1 MAASPKGATMHVRP
15 SLKPIGL
22 AVLLLG
28 AATAVAQI
36 DGNRGVAPIDSAGS
50 YEVGGIAVD
59 VAAKTPEAARLGG
72 WRLAQRKA
80 WAQLSQR
87 IGGHASALSD
97 GALDAI
103 VSGIVVEH
111 EEIGPSRYI
120 AKLGVLFDRG
130 RAASILG
137 ISAYADR
144 SPPML
149 VIPVQWSAGVGQ
161 VFEQQTEWQQAWARF
176 RTGGSTVDYVRP
188 AGTGPDSLLLTV
200 GQTQRPDRAW
210 WRTIINQY
218 GATDIL
224 IPTVR
229 LYRQWPGGPVIGVF
243 QARYGPDNHNLGQ
256 FTLRVDAPAGVPA
269 LLDTGV
275 KRLDDLY
282 QTALRSGALRPDPS
296 LLPLPKPNATPAA
309 DAAVDADDP
318 TLAQIVGD
326 VAPAG
331 QGIPVTIQFDTPSA
345 SSVPNTEGV
354 LRGIPGVRSATTT
367 SLALGGVSLLRVVY
381 DGDPQALKAAL
392 QVRGYQVLGEGQT
405 LRIRRA
411 PQLLPPSLPVDGA
424 PAG

>member
-1 MAASPKGATMHVRP
+1 MHIRP
-15 SLKPIGL
+15 TLKPLGL

-36 DGNRGVAPIDSAGS
+36 DGNRGIAPVDSAGS
-50 YEVGGIAVD
+50 YEVAGIPVD
-59 VAAKTPEAARLGG
+59 VAAKTADAARLGG

-80 WAQLSQR
+80 WTQLSR
-87 IGGHASALSD
+87 RLGGGGAMLSD
-97 GALDAI
+97 GTLDSI

-111 EEIGPSRYI
+111 EEIGPNRYI
-120 AKLGVLFDRG
+120 AKLGVLFDRS
-130 RAASILG
+130 RAGSILG

-149 VIPVQWSAGVGQ
+149 VIPVQWSGGVGQ
-161 VFEQQTEWQQAWARF
+161 VFEQQTEWQQAWARY
-176 RTGGSTVDYVRP
+176 RTGGSAIDYVRP
-188 AGTGPDSLLLTV
+188 SGTGPDSLLLTV
-200 GQTQRPDRAW
+200 GQTERPDRAW
-210 WRTIINQY
+210 WRKIIDQY

-243 QARYGPDNHNLGQ
+243 QGRYGPDNRILGQ
-256 FTLRVDAPAGVPA
+256 FTLRVGNAAGVPQ

-282 QTALRSGALRPDPS
+282 QNALRSGALRPDAS
-296 LLPLPKPNATPAA
+296 LLPLPKPSETPTDDSVAT
-309 DAAVDADDP
+309 VDDP

-331 QGIPVTIQFDTPSA
+331 QGLPIAIQFDTPGA
-345 SSVPNTEGV
+345 AAVAATEGV
-354 LRGIPGVRSATTT
+354 LRAIPGVRSAATT
-367 SLALGGVSLLRVVY
+367 SLALGGVSVLRVIY
-381 DGDPQALKAAL
+381 DGDPQSLKSALE
-392 QVRGYQVLGEGQT
+392 VRGYQVLGEGQS

-411 PQLLPPSLPVDGA
+411 PSLLPAGLPTDVA

>member
-1 MAASPKGATMHVRP
+1 MRIRP
-15 SLKPIGL
+15 TLKPLGL
-22 AVLLLG
+22 AVLLLA

-36 DGNRGVAPIDSAGS
+36 DGTHGIAPVDSAGS

-59 VAAKTPEAARLGG
+59 VGAKTADAARMGG

-80 WAQLSQR
+80 WGQLSR
-87 IGGHASALSD
+87 RLGGDGAMLSD
-97 GALDAI
+97 GTLDSI

-111 EEIGPSRYI
+111 EEIGPNRYI
-120 AKLGVLFDRG
+120 AKLGVLFDRA
-130 RAASILG
+130 RAGSILG

-149 VIPVQWSAGVGQ
+149 VIPVQWSGGVGQ
-161 VFEQQTEWQQAWARF
+161 VFEQQTEWQQAWARY
-176 RTGGSTVDYVRP
+176 RTGGSAIDYVRP
-188 AGTGPDSLLLTV
+188 SGTGPDSLLLTV
-200 GQTQRPDRAW
+200 GQTERPDRAW
-210 WRTIINQY
+210 WRKVIDQY

-243 QARYGPDNHNLGQ
+243 QARYGPDNRVLGQ
-256 FTLRVDAPAGVPA
+256 FTLRVGTTAGVPQ

-282 QTALRSGALRPDPS
+282 QGALRSGALRPDAS
-296 LLPLPKPNATPAA
+296 LLPLPSPSATPTDDSVAI
-309 DAAVDADDP
+309 DDP

-331 QGIPVTIQFDTPSA
+331 QGIAVSIQFDTPGAAAVST
-345 SSVPNTEGV
+345 TEGV
-354 LRGIPGVRSATTT
+354 LRGIPGVRSAATT
-367 SLALGGVSLLRVVY
+367 SLALGGVSVLRVVF
-381 DGDPQALKAAL
+381 DGDPQTLKTALE
-392 QVRGYQVLGEGQT
+392 VRGYQVFGDGQS

-411 PQLLPPSLPVDGA
+411 PQLLPPGLPADGA
-424 PAG
+424 PTG

>member
-1 MAASPKGATMHVRP
+1 MAASPKGMAMRIRP
-15 SLKPIGL
+15 TLKPFGL
-22 AVLLLG
+22 AVLVLG

-36 DGNRGVAPIDSAGS
+36 DGTHGVAPIDSAGS
-50 YEVGGIAVD
+50 YEVAGITVD
-59 VAAKTPEAARLGG
+59 VAAKTPDAARLGG

-80 WAQLSQR
+80 WVQLSKR
-87 IGGHASALSD
+87 LGGQGTMLSD

-111 EEIGPSRYI
+111 EEIGPNRYI
-120 AKLGVLFDRG
+120 AKLGVLFDRA
-130 RAASILG
+130 RAGSILG

-149 VIPVQWSAGVGQ
+149 VVPVQYSAGTGQ
-161 VFEQQTEWQQAWARF
+161 VFEQQTDWQQAWARF
-176 RTGGSTVDYVRP
+176 RTGNSAIDYVRP

-210 WRTIINQY
+210 WRRIIDQY

-243 QARYGPDNHNLGQ
+243 QARYGPDDHALGQ
-256 FTLRVDAPAGVPA
+256 FTLRVGNGAGVPQ

-282 QTALRSGALRPDPS
+282 QAALRSGALRPDPS
-296 LLPLPKPNATPAA
+296 LLPLPSPTATPTDDSVATD
-309 DAAVDADDP
+309 DA

-326 VAPAG
+326 VGSTG
-331 QGIPVTIQFDTPSA
+331 QGIPISIQFDTPGAAAVSA
-345 SSVPNTEGV
+345 TEGV
-354 LRGIPGVRSATTT
+354 LRGIPGVRSAATT
-367 SLALGGVSLLRVVY
+367 SLALGGVSVLRVVY
-381 DGDPQALKAAL
+381 DGDPGSLKSALE
-392 QVRGYQVLGEGQT
+392 VRGYQVLGDGQS

-411 PQLLPPSLPVDGA
+411 PQLLPSGLPADGA